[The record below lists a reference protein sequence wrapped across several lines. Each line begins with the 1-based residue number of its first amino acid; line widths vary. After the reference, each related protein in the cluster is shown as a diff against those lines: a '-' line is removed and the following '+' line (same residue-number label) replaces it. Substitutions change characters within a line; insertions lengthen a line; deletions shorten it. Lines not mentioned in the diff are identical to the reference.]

1 MKHLILKL
9 CSILLFS
16 LLMTNIQAQSIYVIN
31 KSGIQTGYPLTSLK
45 TITFAGTTLN
55 FNKKNGAT
63 ESAFLSDVKLL
74 TFSPLTEIVSPQATE
89 ADLNIYPNPVRNQ
102 LNLQF
107 KAQQSTQAT
116 DISIFS
122 IDGKLVYSNKLQHN
136 IDSELHVNTST
147 WLQGIYILRVNNNNE
162 LISRK
167 IIKN

>member
-1 MKHLILKL
+1 MKQLILKL
-9 CSILLFS
+9 CILLLFS
-16 LLMTNIQAQSIYVIN
+16 LLMTNLQAQSIYIVN
-31 KSGIQTGYPLTSLK
+31 KSGTQTGYLLTSLK

-55 FNKKNGAT
+55 FNKKDGNSV
-63 ESAFLSDVKLL
+63 SAFLSDVKLL
-74 TFSPLTEIVSPQATE
+74 TFSPLTEIISPQATE
-89 ADLNIYPNPVRNQ
+89 SDLNIYPNPVRNQ

-107 KAQQSTQAT
+107 KAHQRTLAT

-122 IDGKLVYSNKLQHN
+122 TDGKLVYSNKLQHN
-136 IDSELHVNTST
+136 IDSELHINTST